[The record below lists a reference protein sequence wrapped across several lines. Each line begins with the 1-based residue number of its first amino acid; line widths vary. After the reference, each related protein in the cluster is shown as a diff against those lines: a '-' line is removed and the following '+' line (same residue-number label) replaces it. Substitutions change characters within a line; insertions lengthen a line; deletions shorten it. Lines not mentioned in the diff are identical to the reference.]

1 MTTKF
6 KKLKEK
12 NKQEKK
18 KESFAVDTSASDAAF
33 SKAFSPIGQKGTWT
47 VDTSAS
53 DAAFSKAFSPIG
65 QKGTWTVDTSASDAA
80 FSKAFSPIGQKGT
93 WTADTSAS
101 DAAFSYGFGNQMGE
115 RGFQAGGEN
124 FYSKALIPAADSAFI
139 PATDATYE
147 QLLKPLSKG
156 ITERVGG
163 GLKTAGETVGSGL
176 KTAGETVGSGLKTAG
191 ETVGGG
197 LKTAGETVG
206 GGLKTAGETV
216 GGGFKT
222 AGETVGSGLKTAGE
236 TVGSGLKTAGLAI
249 GDYLGYN
256 SYNVDSVPKYIP
268 PYMRRKYN
276 SQELAKVNVGKIMA
290 GTGPISMFVIK
301 VLDFGIDLIINIATT
316 LGRIFTDGFEYAYS
330 SLLGE
335 YQGVFPEDNRFGT
348 YFSFRFLRT
357 LITILTPP
365 VGVFMAKGVKGWFN
379 ILICMMLCYIHWVIG
394 ILYAFV
400 ITFKNRYADR
410 YEKIQEEKVKEIKK
424 IQTALGQNT
433 TTDYA
438 FVVGGFLFI
447 ATLVFILY
455 LALRYV

>member
-1 MTTKF
+1 
-6 KKLKEK
+6 
-12 NKQEKK
+12 
-18 KESFAVDTSASDAAF
+18 
-33 SKAFSPIGQKGTWT
+33 
-47 VDTSAS
+47 
-53 DAAFSKAFSPIG
+53 
-65 QKGTWTVDTSASDAA
+65 
-80 FSKAFSPIGQKGT
+80 
-93 WTADTSAS
+93 
-101 DAAFSYGFGNQMGE
+101 
-115 RGFQAGGEN
+115 
-124 FYSKALIPAADSAFI
+124 
-139 PATDATYE
+139 
-147 QLLKPLSKG
+147 
-156 ITERVGG
+156 
-163 GLKTAGETVGSGL
+163 
-176 KTAGETVGSGLKTAG
+176 
-191 ETVGGG
+191 
-197 LKTAGETVG
+197 
-206 GGLKTAGETV
+206 
-216 GGGFKT
+216 
-222 AGETVGSGLKTAGE
+222 
-236 TVGSGLKTAGLAI
+236 
-249 GDYLGYN
+249 
-256 SYNVDSVPKYIP
+256 
-268 PYMRRKYN
+268 MRRKYN

-316 LGRIFTDGFEYAYS
+316 LGRIFTDGFDYAYS

-357 LITILTPP
+357 FITILTPP